1 MSNLINIS
9 ELRHTWPGQTTPV
22 INIGQWQVT
31 RGARI
36 FLHGPSGCGK
46 STLLHL
52 LSGILRVQRGSVE
65 VLGQPLHS
73 LSGRL
78 RDRFRAQHI
87 GMVFQQFNLVPYL
100 SAGENIRLGL
110 QFSATKHGSLPV
122 ELLLDRLRLERSL
135 LHRKA
140 VELSTGQQQRVAVA
154 RALIKKPALILADEP
169 TSALDQDARDSFIK
183 LLLDCASESGST
195 VIFVSH
201 DHTLA
206 HHFDSSE
213 SLNQINATRPES
225 DSNAA
230 DHRLEKPA

>member
-1 MSNLINIS
+1 MSRLVNIS
-9 ELRHTWPGQTTPV
+9 NLRHTWPGQVTPV
-22 INIGQWQVT
+22 ISIEQWQVA
-31 RGARI
+31 RGARL

-52 LSGILRVQRGSVE
+52 LSGILHAQQGNIE
-65 VLGQPLHS
+65 VMGQPLHT

-110 QFSATKHGSLPV
+110 QFSATNKGSLPV
-122 ELLLDRLRLERSL
+122 ELLLDRLKLDRSL
-135 LHRKA
+135 LQRKA
-140 VELSTGQQQRVAVA
+140 AELSTGQQQRVAVA

-169 TSALDQDARDSFIK
+169 TSALDHDARDSFIS
-183 LLLDCASESGST
+183 LLLDCADESGST

-206 HHFDSSE
+206 QYFDSSE

-225 DSNAA
+225 NNNAA